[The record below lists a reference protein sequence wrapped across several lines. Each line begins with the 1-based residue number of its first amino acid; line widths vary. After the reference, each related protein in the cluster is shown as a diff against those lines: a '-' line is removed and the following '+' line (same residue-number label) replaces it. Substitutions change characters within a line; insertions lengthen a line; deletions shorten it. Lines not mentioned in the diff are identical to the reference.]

1 LRRSLY
7 IRFYNSDTSGFSAR
21 IRGISGVCLIIH
33 TPTNDVSGCGF
44 GKFFYGGRQRQRERE
59 MKFEFLDKR
68 VFLGHT
74 NGGEVIWIMEEYSA
88 EQSW

>member
-33 TPTNDVSGCGF
+33 TLTNDVSGCGF
-44 GKFFYGGRQRQRERE
+44 GKKFFFGFTERK

-68 VFLGHT
+68 VFMGHT
-74 NGGEVIWIMEEYSA
+74 NGG
-88 EQSW
+88 